1 MPNQNSA
8 LSRNNYVNV
17 GKEGTF
23 LAGNDPLFNSTPQ
36 EIDELFQNL
45 KNKNK
50 TKIVFYFHGGLVP
63 AEDGMDTAKRIVK
76 YVEKDTDAHPICF
89 IWETGLSKTIM
100 HNLYTVE
107 QSDFFKKL
115 MVKVI
120 KIAGKKLGI
129 EALDNIGNSKGVE
142 TMKESEIN
150 FELSKEEPFAN
161 YQVNVASKSASVID
175 AEKVK
180 SDIELEARILPEIEA
195 ELEEEI
201 ESDDDFKRI
210 AAKEKPE
217 EESKLIN
224 PEYIEAEVA
233 EGKGII
239 SSAKLIAAS
248 VKITYNVIKRHIQK
262 TDHDF
267 YPTVIEEILREV
279 YVSNIGN
286 WLWGSMKKKA
296 AAMWKPSDFTGD
308 YENWYVGSYVI
319 KKLEE
324 YQKEIGKPLTI
335 DLVGHSAGSIVI
347 CELFKKLNAE
357 KSNLKFRNIIFFAPA
372 CRCDLFDEAIL
383 GSAERF
389 LSFRIFTMKDDLE
402 KQDHLIK
409 FLYPRSL
416 LYLISGIL
424 EEERDAHILGLQRH
438 ISGNKP
444 YIGDMFTRITT
455 FLADEGKIVYS
466 KSDDTALNGFKT
478 GSLTHGG
485 FDDDKETTLDSMVYI
500 INQ

>member
-1 MPNQNSA
+1 MGIQDTA

-23 LAGNDPLFNSTPQ
+23 LKGNDPMFNSTPE
-36 EIDELFQNL
+36 EIDQLFKKL
-45 KNKNK
+45 KDKNQ
-50 TKIVFYFHGGLVP
+50 TKIVLYFHGGLVP
-63 AEDGMDTAKRIVK
+63 AKDGMDTAKRIVK
-76 YVEKDTDAHPICF
+76 YVEKNTNAHPVCF
-89 IWETGLSKTIM
+89 IWETGLSKTVA
-100 HNLYTVE
+100 HNLDIAGKSE
-107 QSDFFKKL
+107 FFKKL

-120 KIAGKKLGI
+120 KVAGKKLGI
-129 EALDNIGNSKGVE
+129 EAVDNIGNSKGVE

-150 FELSKEEPFAN
+150 SELNKEEPFGN
-161 YQVNVASKSASVID
+161 YQVNDSSKSASVVD
-175 AEKVK
+175 AETVNT
-180 SDIELEARILPEIEA
+180 DAELKARILPEIEA

-201 ESDDDFKRI
+201 ESDEEFKRV
-210 AAKEKPE
+210 AAEEKSD

-224 PEYIEAEVA
+224 PEYVGAEVA

-239 SSAKLIAAS
+239 SSAKLITAS

-267 YPTVIEEILREV
+267 YPTVIEEILREI

-308 YENWYVGSYVI
+308 YQNWHVGSYVI
-319 KKLEE
+319 KKLED

-347 CELFKKLNAE
+347 CELFKKLKSE
-357 KSNLKFRNIIFFAPA
+357 KSDLKFRNIMFFAPA

-383 GSAERF
+383 TSPQRF
-389 LSFRIFTMKDDLE
+389 SSFRIFTMKDELE
-402 KQDHLIK
+402 KQDHLVK
-409 FLYPRSL
+409 HFYPRSL

-424 EEERDAHILGLQRH
+424 EEERDAQILGLQRH
-438 ISGNKP
+438 IIGNKP
-444 YIGDMFTRITT
+444 YVGDMFTRIKT

-478 GSLTHGG
+478 GSLSHSG
-485 FDDDKETTLDSMVYI
+485 FDDDEETTLDSMVYI